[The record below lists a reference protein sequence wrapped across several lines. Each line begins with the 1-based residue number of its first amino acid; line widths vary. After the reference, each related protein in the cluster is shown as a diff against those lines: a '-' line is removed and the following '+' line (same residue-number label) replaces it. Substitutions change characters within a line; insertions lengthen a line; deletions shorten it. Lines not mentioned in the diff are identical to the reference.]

1 MVSVAAEVK
10 ALYGDEMKM
19 KALMDNMVRDC
30 TIESILCFVE
40 VSQFKNHV
48 ISTVDSQNVQF
59 DEKTVVRHRVE
70 FFEHCPQSSI
80 VFSNE
85 LCAAISHHAVELE
98 AVSEAEEDEVEEDN
112 AVDDAGRVSEVNHGR
127 DDQDQQPE
135 DDRLR
140 LNQRNVAR
148 FKQSAHALF
157 KKYIKEGA
165 DWQINISGGHAQH
178 FQILDESDYVDLSP
192 SDWIKL
198 YDSVMKSVE
207 VYILQSHDRMI
218 VRLHREEQRSNA
230 AR

>member
-98 AVSEAEEDEVEEDN
+98 AVNEAEEEEEEEKVVGDN
-112 AVDDAGRVSEVNHGR
+112 AVDEAGRVSEINHGG
-127 DDQDQQPE
+127 DSQDQQPE

-140 LNQRNVAR
+140 LNQRDSAR
-148 FKQSAHALF
+148 FQQSANALF

-198 YDSVMKSVE
+198 YDTVMQSVE
-207 VYILQSHDRMI
+207 VYILQSYDRMI
-218 VRLHREEQRSNA
+218 VRLHREEQR
-230 AR
+230 